1 MRAKKGK
8 RPTSAEASE
17 TPEAN
22 QWIPNPWGRPPKE
35 LDENLVKALCAIHC
49 TNAEIA
55 AICGVSADTLERRKQ
70 SDPEFAQMMADAKL
84 SGKASMRRTM
94 YLQAISGQNPAF
106 SLFWAKNHLGMS
118 DKPEDEGPL
127 PLDKARRIKEALD
140 AMEGAVSGGDT
151 EEGDNPD

>member
-1 MRAKKGK
+1 MRAKRGK

-17 TPEAN
+17 SVGAN
-22 QWIPNPWGRPPKE
+22 KFIPNPWGRPPKE

-70 SDPEFAQMMADAKL
+70 NDPAFAQMMHDAKF

-94 YLQAISGQNPAF
+94 YLQAISGANPAF
-106 SLFWAKNHLGMS
+106 TLFWAKNHLGMS
-118 DKPEDEGPL
+118 DKPEEDGPV
-127 PLDKARRIKEALD
+127 PMDKARRIKEALD
-140 AMEGAVSGGDT
+140 AIDGAVDDGGNDA
-151 EEGDNPD
+151 ES